1 MRHDPAILHAA
12 NPAFGRSTDLGDTTM
27 SEAIRPYDFSDIS
40 VLVAEH
46 NSYMRQTIRSIL
58 RTFNIGQIEE
68 ARTPEN
74 AWDAFCL
81 HKPDVV
87 FTDWAPGFDGM
98 NLLKQIRRDDDSPNP
113 FVPVIVVTSMSEK
126 EHVLTARDLGM
137 TEFLAKPFSPKL
149 IYLRLR
155 IIAEQ
160 PRSFVRTGDFFGPD
174 RRRRQIAVD
183 SNRRDDGKNDNG
195 AGARKKSAV

>member
-1 MRHDPAILHAA
+1 M
-12 NPAFGRSTDLGDTTM
+12 GD
-27 SEAIRPYDFSDIS
+27 SIRPYDFSDIS

-68 ARTPEN
+68 ARTPEH
-74 AWDAFCL
+74 AGDAYRL

-87 FTDWAPGFDGM
+87 FADWAPGFDGM
-98 NLLKQIRRDDDSPNP
+98 SLLKRIRRDDDSPNP
-113 FVPVIVVTSMSEK
+113 FVPVIVVTSLSDK

-160 PRSFVRTGDFFGPD
+160 PRSFVRTGNFFGPD
-174 RRRRQIAVD
+174 RRRRQVRVD
-183 SNRRDDGKNDNG
+183 ADRRTDPENDN
-195 AGARKKSAV
+195 ARSVYA

>member
-1 MRHDPAILHAA
+1 MD
-12 NPAFGRSTDLGDTTM
+12 NS
-27 SEAIRPYDFSDIS
+27 IRPYDFSAIS

-46 NSYMRQTIRSIL
+46 NPYMRQTIRSIL

-68 ARTPEN
+68 ARTPEQ
-74 AWDAFCL
+74 AWGTYC
-81 HKPDVV
+81 HQKPDVV
-87 FTDWAPGFDGM
+87 FTDWAPNFDGM
-98 NLLKQIRRDDDSPNP
+98 ALLKRIRRDDDSPNP
-113 FVPVIVVTSMSEK
+113 FVPVVVVTSMSEI

-155 IIAEQ
+155 IIAEH

-174 RRRRQIAVD
+174 RRRREMNVD
-183 SNRRDDGKNDNG
+183 ENRRRDFENDNLIKAEG
-195 AGARKKSAV
+195 

>member
-1 MRHDPAILHAA
+1 MDQ
-12 NPAFGRSTDLGDTTM
+12 T
-27 SEAIRPYDFSDIS
+27 IRPYDFSDIS

-58 RTFNIGQIEE
+58 RTFNIGQIDE
-68 ARTPEN
+68 ARTPEQ

-81 HKPDVV
+81 QKPDVV
-87 FTDWAPGFDGM
+87 FADWAPGFNGM
-98 NLLKQIRRDDDSPNP
+98 ELLKRIRRDDDSPNP
-113 FVPVIVVTSMSEK
+113 FVPVIVVTSMSDK

-174 RRRRQIAVD
+174 RRRRQMHVD
-183 SNRRDDGKNDNG
+183 QNRREQGRNDNRGG
-195 AGARKKSAV
+195 AAEDRQRDGTA

>member
-1 MRHDPAILHAA
+1 MD
-12 NPAFGRSTDLGDTTM
+12 NS
-27 SEAIRPYDFSDIS
+27 IRPYDFSGIS
-40 VLVAEH
+40 VMVAEH
-46 NSYMRQTIRSIL
+46 NPFMRQTIRSIL

-68 ARTPEN
+68 ARTPDN
-74 AWDAFCL
+74 AWETYCR

-87 FTDWAPGFDGM
+87 FTDWAPDFDGM
-98 NLLKQIRRDDDSPNP
+98 SLLKQIRRDDDSPNP
-113 FVPVIVVTSMSEK
+113 FVPVVVVTSMSDK

-174 RRRRQIAVD
+174 RRRRDMPA
-183 SNRRDDGKNDNG
+183 SPNRRTDGENDNPK
-195 AGARKKSAV
+195 AKQA

>member
-1 MRHDPAILHAA
+1 M
-12 NPAFGRSTDLGDTTM
+12 G
-27 SEAIRPYDFSDIS
+27 EAIRPYDFSDIS

-68 ARTPEN
+68 ARTPEH
-74 AWDAFCL
+74 AWDAYRL

-87 FTDWAPGFDGM
+87 FADWAPGFDGM
-98 NLLKQIRRDDDSPNP
+98 SLLKRIRRDDDSPNP
-113 FVPVIVVTSMSEK
+113 FVPVIVVTSMSDK

-160 PRSFVRTGDFFGPD
+160 PRSFVRTGNFFGPD
-174 RRRRQIAVD
+174 RRRRQVNVEAE
-183 SNRRDDGKNDNG
+183 RRTEPENDNPQPVY
-195 AGARKKSAV
+195 A

>member
-1 MRHDPAILHAA
+1 M
-12 NPAFGRSTDLGDTTM
+12 GD
-27 SEAIRPYDFSDIS
+27 AIRPYDFSDIS

-68 ARTPEN
+68 ARTTEH
-74 AWDAFCL
+74 AWDSYRL

-87 FTDWAPGFDGM
+87 FADWAPGFDGM
-98 NLLKQIRRDDDSPNP
+98 SLLKRIRRDDDSPNP
-113 FVPVIVVTSMSEK
+113 FVPVIVVTSLSDK

-160 PRSFVRTGDFFGPD
+160 PRSFVRTGNFFGPD
-174 RRRRQIAVD
+174 RRRRQVHVD
-183 SNRRDDGKNDNG
+183 ADRRTEPENDNRQPVY
-195 AGARKKSAV
+195 A

>member
-1 MRHDPAILHAA
+1 MDQSIKA
-12 NPAFGRSTDLGDTTM
+12 
-27 SEAIRPYDFSDIS
+27 YDFSDIS

-46 NSYMRQTIRSIL
+46 NSYMRQTMRSIL

-68 ARTPEN
+68 ARTPDH
-74 AWDAFCL
+74 AWDAFKL

-87 FTDWAPGFDGM
+87 FADWAPGFDGM
-98 NLLKQIRRDDDSPNP
+98 GLLKQIRRDEDSPNP
-113 FVPVIVVTSMSEK
+113 FVPVIIVTSMSDK

-160 PRSFVRTGDFFGPD
+160 PRSFVRTGNFFGPD
-174 RRRRQIAVD
+174 RRRRQIHVD
-183 SNRRDDGKNDNG
+183 ENRREKGRNDNG
-195 AGARKKSAV
+195 DSGAESREREEIA